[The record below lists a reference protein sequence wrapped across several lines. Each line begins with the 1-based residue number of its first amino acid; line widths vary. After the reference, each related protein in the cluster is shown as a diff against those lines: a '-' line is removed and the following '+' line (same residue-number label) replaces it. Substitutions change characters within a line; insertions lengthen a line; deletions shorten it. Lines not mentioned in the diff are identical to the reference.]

1 VTALAFVLTIGDV
14 ARFAGSKQLTNYL
27 GLVSHRTQ
35 LGHQAPP
42 GSHYQAG
49 QLLST
54 QAAGGSGAED
64 VWHFAAHLL
73 VSFLLISI
81 ARDGRVHF

>member
-14 ARFAGSKQLTNYL
+14 ARFAGSKKLTNYL

-35 LGHQAPP
+35 IGH
-42 GSHYQAG
+42 